1 MTANT
6 CGRVYPNVPG
16 HAMRYNANANANAS
30 PMRRLWKLPIY
41 VRTS

>member
-16 HAMRYNANANANAS
+16 HAMRYNANANAS

-41 VRTS
+41 VRIS